1 MLALSGHARFLAR
14 YSDSDKAGCGSR
26 PACRGRRPVGSG
38 LLSSGAGAL
47 SAPFKFAWAWARTP
61 ARAVAAAGRRG
72 PGARN
77 FSNCQQPEPVCVA
90 RLGPDS
96 DAKAP
101 ASLTVTVARK
111 QGLAPPG
118 STHGPWYPAVP
129 FNFGRGIE

>member
-1 MLALSGHARFLAR
+1 
-14 YSDSDKAGCGSR
+14 
-26 PACRGRRPVGSG
+26 VGSG

-101 ASLTVTVARK
+101 GPPRPSTVARK

-118 STHGPWYPAVP
+118 STHGIRPGHLTSAVELNDEPACCQP
-129 FNFGRGIE
+129 EWPTRAARLFKKNLDAPG

>member
-1 MLALSGHARFLAR
+1 
-14 YSDSDKAGCGSR
+14 
-26 PACRGRRPVGSG
+26 
-38 LLSSGAGAL
+38 
-47 SAPFKFAWAWARTP
+47 
-61 ARAVAAAGRRG
+61 
-72 PGARN
+72 
-77 FSNCQQPEPVCVA
+77 VCVA

-129 FNFGRGIE
+129 FNFGRGIELRMNLPAASLSGLPEPRLFKKNLDAPG

>member
-1 MLALSGHARFLAR
+1 
-14 YSDSDKAGCGSR
+14 
-26 PACRGRRPVGSG
+26 VGSG

-77 FSNCQQPEPVCVA
+77 FSNCQQPEPVCVSFA

-101 ASLTVTVARK
+101 GPPRPSTVARK

-118 STHGPWYPAVP
+118 STHGIRPGHLTSAVELNDEPACCQP
-129 FNFGRGIE
+129 EWPTRAARLFKKNLDAPG